1 MGTVP
6 IGLPDRACIRGKE
19 DIQMEKRRFGR
30 TNHWS
35 TIIVFGG
42 FAVGPVSQEE
52 ADATMALLMEH
63 GVNHIDVAPSYYD
76 AELRLGPWMEKHR
89 DRFFLGCKTQL
100 RSRTEARAELER
112 SLARLR
118 VEAFDL
124 FQLHAVATMEELDQC
139 FAPGGSLEAIL
150 EAREEGLTRYVGITS
165 HGWLAP
171 AVQLEALRRFDF
183 DSLLLPLN
191 FKMWADDDYQ
201 RTLSELLEVTADR
214 DVGTMVIKTWAQRP
228 WGEETPTYHTWYKPF
243 DEPEMVERTLRF
255 TLSQP
260 ITAAISA
267 GDSHLLPA
275 ILAAAERFAPMDKHE
290 QAQLLSLAGQYEPI
304 FERESED

>member
-1 MGTVP
+1 
-6 IGLPDRACIRGKE
+6 
-19 DIQMEKRRFGR
+19 MEKRRFGR
-30 TNHWS
+30 TGHWS

-42 FAVGPVSQEE
+42 FAVGPVGQEE
-52 ADATMALLMEH
+52 ADATMELLMKH

-76 AELRLGPWMEKHR
+76 AELRLGPWLEKYR

-100 RSRTEARAELER
+100 RSRSEAWAELQR

-124 FQLHAVATMEELDQC
+124 FQLHAVTTMEELDQC

-150 EAREEGLTRYVGITS
+150 QAREEGLTRYVGITS

-191 FKMWADDDYQ
+191 FEMWADDEYR
-201 RTLSELLEVTADR
+201 RTLTELLDVAADR
-214 DVGTMVIKTWAQRP
+214 DVGTMAIKTWAQRP
-228 WGEETPTYHTWYKPF
+228 WGEDEPEYHTWYKPF
-243 DEPEMVERTLRF
+243 DGGEMVERALRF
-255 TLSQP
+255 TLSQAV
-260 ITAAISA
+260 TTAISA
-267 GDSHLLPA
+267 GDSRLLPA
-275 ILAAAERFAPMDKHE
+275 ILAAAERFEPMDEGE
-290 QAQLLSLAGQYEPI
+290 QAKLLSLADKYESI
-304 FERESED
+304 FERDTEG